1 MAMSELRRLV
11 IENEE
16 IDNKDRELLA
26 LKIRL
31 ACARAELFL
40 ETFGCTSNEEVET
53 MVVTSFADYYG
64 KSEDHII
71 KARASWVVYKVMRQL
86 PW

>member
-16 IDNKDRELLA
+16 IDNKDRESLA

-40 ETFGCTSNEEVET
+40 ETFGCTSNEEIET
-53 MVVTSFADYYG
+53 MVVTQFAGYYG
-64 KSEDHII
+64 KSEDPVI
-71 KARASWVVYKVMRQL
+71 KARVRWVVHKVMRQL
-86 PW
+86 AW